1 MAKLQDVIDF
11 FIEFY
16 NNFDNE
22 NDLTNLKLQKLLYFA
37 QGAHLAKTGELLFD
51 EDIQAWRFGPVVPV
65 AYEQYA
71 GYGKKIIRQEL
82 KASRESMSNDDLK
95 TIVAICNW
103 GFPYSSKALVDK
115 THVPNS
121 PWDITFSTNK
131 YSVIP
136 NELIRTFFAQEE
148 NEMPRVQEIDFS
160 QLEKVKTSVEG
171 YPILSRDEDPDEWS
185 EYDHEF

>member
-16 NNFDNE
+16 NSFDDE

-71 GYGKKIIRQEL
+71 DYGKKIIRQDL
-82 KASRESMSNDDLK
+82 RACRESMSNDDLK
-95 TIVAICNW
+95 TIVEICNW
-103 GFPYSSKALVDK
+103 GFSYTATALVTK
-115 THVPNS
+115 THEPNS
-121 PWDITFSTNK
+121 PWDVTFTDKK

-136 NELIRTFFAQEE
+136 TDVIQRFFSEE
-148 NEMPRVQEIDFS
+148 GNAMPRVREIDFS
-160 QLEKVKTSVEG
+160 QMEKVKTSAEG
-171 YPILSRDEDPDEWS
+171 YPILNRDEDPDEWS